1 MMAPTN
7 TDEIVRGERVTKTYS
22 WNGHQCTPV
31 RGVSWCA
38 TRGVVSL
45 LLGPSGSGKTTLL
58 TMMAGLS
65 EPTSGTVR
73 LFGKNVEEYG
83 RHELQFM
90 RAARIGFVFQSFHL
104 IDSLTVLEN
113 VALVLRFA
121 GARQKK
127 ASRRARQLLQQFH
140 IEHLAGKVPPH
151 LSQGEKQRVAVAR
164 AVANDAELII
174 ADEPTAS
181 LEARQG
187 MDIIRLLHAYAKE
200 KNRCVVIASHDRRI
214 EEFADVVLHLK
225 DGTLA

>member
-1 MMAPTN
+1 MNATIPSN
-7 TDEIVRGERVTKTYS
+7 AVVRGERVTKTYA

-31 RGVSWCA
+31 NGISWSA

-65 EPTSGTVR
+65 QPTSGSVW
-73 LFGKNVEEYG
+73 LFGRRIEEYTN
-83 RHELQFM
+83 RELQFM

-104 IDSLTVLEN
+104 INALTVLEN
-113 VALVLRFA
+113 VTLVLRFA
-121 GARQKK
+121 GTG
-127 ASRRARQLLQQFH
+127 SRRANRRAQELLEQFH
-140 IEHLAGKVPPH
+140 IGHLAGKYPPH

-187 MDIIRLLHAYAKE
+187 MEIIRLLHAYAKE
-200 KNRCVVIASHDRRI
+200 RNRCVVVASHDERI
-214 EEFADVVLHLK
+214 KEFADVVLHLIN
-225 DGTLA
+225 GALA